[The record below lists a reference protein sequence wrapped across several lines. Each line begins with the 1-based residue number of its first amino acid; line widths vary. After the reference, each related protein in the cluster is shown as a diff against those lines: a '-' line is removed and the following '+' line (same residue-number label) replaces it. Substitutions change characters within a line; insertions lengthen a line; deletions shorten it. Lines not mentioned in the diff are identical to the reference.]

1 MKTVDQLINEAIE
14 REGDYSHHPADRG
27 GPTRF
32 GVTEQVARANG
43 YAGDMRSFPRDRA
56 VAIYRATYWTRPAF
70 DQVAAVSFLVASE
83 LFDTGINMG
92 VIVAGGFL
100 QRALNALN
108 RGAVDYPDLLVDGQV
123 GPVTIFALRQFL
135 AKRGSR
141 GEIVLVKALDA
152 LQGERYLHLAEI
164 RPANEAFVF
173 GWLSERLGQAL

>member
-56 VAIYRATYWTRPAF
+56 VAIYRATYWTRP
-70 DQVAAVSFLVASE
+70 
-83 LFDTGINMG
+83 GINMG